1 MSTTEA
7 RAHVCTQP
15 QTPIEYLNS
24 LPEWDGVPR
33 LDTWLPQ
40 ALGRTVEYAGEQHMA
55 YLGLVGY
62 FWLQGMLYRAQE
74 GGSKFEHCIVLEG
87 RGGTRKSALL
97 QVLAGEG
104 LHSDCA
110 FDAGW
115 GRAAKEQL
123 KGVWLYEIA
132 ELAAFSNSD
141 MAAVKAFILAHS
153 DVYRPNYSQSMEY
166 FPRRFVLAATT
177 DGPSWRA
184 AGIPRHF
191 WPVPVPHPVNIEWVR
206 THRDQLFA
214 EAKARMQEAGAMP
227 DLHAH
232 PGAPDGRS
240 GRLQ

>member
-15 QTPIEYLNS
+15 QTPIEYVNS
-24 LPEWDGVPR
+24 LPEWDGVLR
-33 LDTWLPQ
+33 LDTWLPH
-40 ALGRTVEYAGEQHMA
+40 ALGRTVECAGEQHMA
-55 YLGLVGY
+55 YLGLVGHY
-62 FWLQGMLYRAQE
+62 WLQGMVRRAME

-87 RGGTRKSALL
+87 RGGTGKSVLMKI
-97 QVLAGEG
+97 LAGEG

-110 FDAGW
+110 FDVSW

-123 KGVWLYEIA
+123 QGVWVYEIV
-132 ELAAFSNSD
+132 ELAAFTKAD
-141 MAAVKAFILAHS
+141 MNAVKAFILAHS
-153 DVYRPNYSQSMEY
+153 DAYRPAYAKTIEHH
-166 FPRRFVLAATT
+166 PRQFILAATT
-177 DGPSWRA
+177 AGPSWRTT
-184 AGIPRHF
+184 GISRHF

-214 EAKARMQEAGAMP
+214 EAKARMHVHGAIP
-227 DLHAH
+227 ELHAH